1 MKLRLDNSCAL
12 VIVDVQNDFC
22 PGGALAVRDGDA
34 VVAPLNRCA
43 ALFASAGAL
52 VVATRDWHPPDHCS
66 FREQG
71 GPWPVHC
78 VRDTPGATFHRA
90 LKLPPGAIVISKAE
104 NPKVESYSFFG
115 EPHLE
120 RPLVER
126 GIRRLFIG
134 GLATDYCVKWTALD
148 AARRGLETFVLA
160 DAIRG
165 VEAQPGDCARA
176 VEEMKAGGA
185 KLVTAIEL
193 EAVTSSAAPSCGK

>member
-1 MKLRLDNSCAL
+1 MKPRLDVSCAL

-22 PGGALAVRDGDA
+22 PGGALPVRDGNA
-34 VVAPLNRCA
+34 VVATLNRCA
-43 ALFASAGAL
+43 ALFARAGAL
-52 VVATRDWHPPDHCS
+52 VIATRDWHPPDHCS

-78 VRDTPGATFHRA
+78 VRGTPGAAFHPA
-90 LKLPPGAIVISKAE
+90 LRLPAGALVISKAE
-104 NPKVESYSFFG
+104 GPTVESYSFFG
-115 EPHLE
+115 EPGLE
-120 RPLVER
+120 QPLVER

-165 VEAQPGDCARA
+165 VDAQPGDSERA
-176 VEEMKAGGA
+176 VEEMKAAGA
-185 KLVTAIEL
+185 KLITS
-193 EAVTSSAAPSCGK
+193 EALDEDV

>member
-1 MKLRLDNSCAL
+1 MKIRLDSTCAL

-22 PGGALAVRDGDA
+22 PGGALPVRDGDA

-43 ALFASAGAL
+43 ALFARAGAL
-52 VVATRDWHPPDHCS
+52 VIATRDWHPPNHCS
-66 FREQG
+66 FRKQG

-78 VRDTPGATFHRA
+78 VRGTPGAAFHPA
-90 LKLPPGAIVISKAE
+90 LRLPAGTVVLSKAE
-104 NPKVESYSFFG
+104 GPKVESYSFFG
-115 EPHLE
+115 EPGLE
-120 RPLVER
+120 QPLVER
-126 GIRRLFIG
+126 GIRRIFIG

-148 AARRGLETFVLA
+148 AVRRGFEVLVLA

-165 VEAQPGDCARA
+165 VDAQPDDSARA
-176 VEEMKAGGA
+176 VEEMKAAGV

>member
-1 MKLRLDNSCAL
+1 MKLRLDSSCAL

-43 ALFASAGAL
+43 ALFASVGAF
-52 VVATRDWHPPDHCS
+52 VIATRDWHPPDHCS
-66 FREQG
+66 FRAQG

-78 VRDTPGATFHRA
+78 VRGTPGAAFHPTLRLPADA
-90 LKLPPGAIVISKAE
+90 LVISKAE
-104 NPKVESYSFFG
+104 GPKVESYSFFG
-115 EPHLE
+115 EPGLE

-148 AARRGLETFVLA
+148 AARRGLETFVFA

-165 VEAQPGDCARA
+165 VDAQSGDSARA
-176 VEEMKAGGA
+176 IEQMKAAGV
-185 KLVTAIEL
+185 KMVTVEDVAE
-193 EAVTSSAAPSCGK
+193 EAG

>member
-1 MKLRLDNSCAL
+1 MKIRLDSTCAL

-22 PGGALAVRDGDA
+22 PGGALPVRDGDA

-43 ALFASAGAL
+43 AFFAQAGAL
-52 VVATRDWHPPDHCS
+52 VIATRDWHPPDHCS

-78 VRDTPGATFHRA
+78 VRGTPGAAFHPA
-90 LKLPPGAIVISKAE
+90 LRLPAGAVVLSKAE
-104 NPKVESYSFFG
+104 GPKVESYSFFG
-115 EPHLE
+115 EPGLE

-134 GLATDYCVKWTALD
+134 GLATDYCVKCTALD
-148 AARRGLETFVLA
+148 ATRRGLETFVFA

-165 VEAQPGDCARA
+165 VDAQPDDSARA
-176 VEEMKAGGA
+176 VEQMKAAGV
-185 KLVTAIEL
+185 KLVTVE
-193 EAVTSSAAPSCGK
+193 EAAEAAA

>member
-1 MKLRLDNSCAL
+1 MKLHLDRSCAL

-22 PGGALAVRDGDA
+22 PGGALAVREGDA

-43 ALFASAGAL
+43 ELFARSCAL
-52 VVATRDWHPPDHCS
+52 VIATRDWHPPDHCS

-78 VRDTPGATFHRA
+78 VRGTPGAAFHPA
-90 LKLPPGAIVISKAE
+90 LRLPADAVVLSKAE
-104 NPKVESYSFFG
+104 SPKVESYSFFG

-120 RPLVER
+120 RPLAER

-134 GLATDYCVKWTALD
+134 GLATDYCVKWTALN
-148 AARRGLETFVLA
+148 AAKRGLETSVFA

-165 VEAQPGDCARA
+165 VDAQPGDSARA
-176 VEEMKAGGA
+176 VGEMKAAGV
-185 KLVTAIEL
+185 KMVTVEEVAE
-193 EAVTSSAAPSCGK
+193 EAG